1 MLGGQDFEKLI
12 LKPFKVGSEKLKD
25 FLPGLTTQRNPFS
38 FLNILHLEQGKEHP
52 NDQWRVQK
60 LHENLK
66 RSYEGPTIRMKLR
79 KVHIYKVEAFNLKI
93 GK

>member
-52 NDQWRVQK
+52 ND
-60 LHENLK
+60 
-66 RSYEGPTIRMKLR
+66 
-79 KVHIYKVEAFNLKI
+79 
-93 GK
+93 